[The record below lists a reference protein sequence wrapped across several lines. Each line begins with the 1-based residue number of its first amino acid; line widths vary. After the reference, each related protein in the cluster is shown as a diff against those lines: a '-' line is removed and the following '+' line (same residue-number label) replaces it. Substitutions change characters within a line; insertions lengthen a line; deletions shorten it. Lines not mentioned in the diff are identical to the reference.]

1 MLSQYF
7 SLSFLSN
14 LRRPLFLFH
23 LSVRIFEM
31 KILKKNL
38 GSNSFYNKIQKLTG
52 NKEQQVWYRI
62 QGEENISYFWPLDI
76 TPSCCTVYIR
86 HCKVMR
92 NVMNLVDNLTWHFPL
107 VDTVIFWVRK
117 ALTVHLFSN
126 IVEAIVVLGQ
136 KETYTD
142 PISKTA
148 IQNPVRNKLCQHVY
162 ERDTVY
168 SILKKKKSM
177 A

>member
-1 MLSQYF
+1 
-7 SLSFLSN
+7 
-14 LRRPLFLFH
+14 
-23 LSVRIFEM
+23 
-31 KILKKNL
+31 
-38 GSNSFYNKIQKLTG
+38 
-52 NKEQQVWYRI
+52 
-62 QGEENISYFWPLDI
+62 
-76 TPSCCTVYIR
+76 
-86 HCKVMR
+86 MR